1 MLHKI
6 LLTFTACCGMI
17 ASLQAQEKC
26 TIHGT
31 LSDDKLRYSDK
42 AIEKVYLNRL
52 DLFDNIIT
60 VDSALI
66 ENKQFTINY
75 ELKDYKGPE
84 IYLITGFDNGN
95 FPFFVEPGNI
105 EIQVNTQYPVSSTA
119 KGTQCNDLYTEYKL
133 YAEQCLSMQV
143 DSLKVLGKEHGNEWL
158 ESKAGFDARTRIGGE
173 AKFRAQVNRLR
184 FLMNHNDTPLAPLM
198 LQKELIYTLEYDAA
212 MQALKSLSPS
222 LEDHNYYQNFSNAVL
237 AKKIDVG
244 STLPNINMP
253 TADGKVLT
261 LKDFRGKYVLLDFWA
276 SWCGPCRREIPY
288 VIKLYNETRNLKDKF
303 VIISFSLDNN
313 RKNWEDAIPAMKINL
328 PDWVHVSDLYG
339 WNSPAARMLG
349 ISAIP
354 KTFLIDPEGKVIAF
368 DLRGDHMIQKVKELL
383 NQ

>member
-6 LLTFTACCGMI
+6 LLTLTACCGMI
-17 ASLQAQEKC
+17 VSSQAQNKC

-31 LSDDKLRYSDK
+31 FLNDTLCYSDK
-42 AIEKVYLNRL
+42 TIEKVYLNKL
-52 DLFDNIIT
+52 DVLENL
-60 VDSALI
+60 VLLDSARV
-66 ENKQFTINY
+66 ENKQFTFNY
-75 ELKDYKGPE
+75 EFKDYKGAE
-84 IYLITGFDNGN
+84 IYLLTGFDNGN
-95 FPFFVEPGNI
+95 FPFFAEPGNI
-105 EIQVNTQYPVSSTA
+105 EIQINAKYPVSATA
-119 KGTQCNDLYTEYKL
+119 KGTQCNDLYTEYKKFVK
-133 YAEQCLSMQV
+133 ECVSIQV
-143 DSLKVLGKEHGNEWL
+143 DSLKVLGEKNGNEWL
-158 ESKAGFDARTRIGGE
+158 ESKAGFEARSRIGNE
-173 AKFRAQVNRLR
+173 AKFKAWVDRMR

-198 LQKELIYTLEYDAA
+198 LRKELSYTLEYDAA
-212 MQALKSLSPS
+212 MLALKSVNPS
-222 LEDHNYYQNFSNAVL
+222 LEDHIYYQNFSNDVL
-237 AKKIDVG
+237 AKKIDIG

-253 TADGKVLT
+253 TADGKILT